1 MKNTPNRKEL
11 GEAIRRIRVKELK
24 MSIHQFAELTQ
35 HSPSTITRVES
46 GDADF
51 GMRGIQAIEGLTQT
65 PFHIL
70 LGSQHIQQ
78 PKWLKSYYALEH
90 SCRPLVGDVICVMLK
105 KMNQCQKRQV
115 RQ

>member
-24 MSIHQFAELTQ
+24 MSLTQFAELTMT
-35 HSPSTITRVES
+35 SRSTLQRIEA
-46 GDADF
+46 GQADF
-51 GMRGIQAIEGLTQT
+51 GMRGIQAIEERTQT

-70 LGSQHIQQ
+70 LGSTHIEQ
-78 PKWLKSYYALEH
+78 PKWLSSYYALEQ

>member
-24 MSIHQFAELTQ
+24 MSLTQFAELTMT
-35 HSPSTITRVES
+35 SRSTLQRIEA
-46 GDADF
+46 GQADF
-51 GMRGIQAIEGLTQT
+51 GLRSIQAIESKTQT
-65 PFHIL
+65 PFYILMSHIHNRL
-70 LGSQHIQQ
+70 IFS
-78 PKWLKSYYALEH
+78 SF
-90 SCRPLVGDVICVMLK
+90 MLK